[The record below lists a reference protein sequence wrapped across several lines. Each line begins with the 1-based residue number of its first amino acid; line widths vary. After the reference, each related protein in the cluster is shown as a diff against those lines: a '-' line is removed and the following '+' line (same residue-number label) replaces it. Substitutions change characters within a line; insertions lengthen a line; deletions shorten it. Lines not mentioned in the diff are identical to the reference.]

1 MLETDKK
8 AFAAMMNSI
17 AETYANRQMAK
28 SVLRVYWA
36 ALEHLDFDEVR
47 HGLNLHVRNPDT
59 GMFLPKPADIIRHI
73 DGSSDSQA
81 KVAWSQV
88 DKAIR
93 YHGAWASVVF
103 VEEPRIH
110 AVIAEMGGWIK
121 LCATS
126 ERDYP
131 FKQNEFEKR
140 YRHYLQT
147 WPVTYPL
154 VLVGIAEAQNAAQGL
169 PIAAPVY
176 IEAIAKPK
184 PQIELK
190 SAPHGKAVIEQK
202 RDGNY
207 LGKQQVGR

>member
-1 MLETDKK
+1 MLETDKQ

-17 AETYANRQMAK
+17 AEMYANRQMTK
-28 SVLRVYWA
+28 PVLRIYWA
-36 ALEHLDFDEVR
+36 ALKHLVLDEIR
-47 HGLNLHVRNPDT
+47 YGLNLHVRNPDT

-110 AVIAEMGGWIK
+110 AVIADMGGWIK

-126 ERDYP
+126 EREYA
-131 FKQNEFEKR
+131 FRQNEFEKR
-140 YRHYLQT
+140 YRGYLQAM
-147 WPVTYPL
+147 PEHYPAT
-154 VLVGIAEAQNAAQGL
+154 LVGIAETQNATQGL

-176 IEAIAKPK
+176 IEPMAKPK

-190 SAPHGKAVIEQK
+190 STPESQLENSQSTSSNRDEQSHE
-202 RDGNY
+202 
-207 LGKQQVGR
+207 

>member
-1 MLETDKK
+1 MLETDKH
-8 AFAAMMNSI
+8 AFAALMQSTCKLYNKPRM
-17 AETYANRQMAK
+17 EVEVMRM
-28 SVLRVYWA
+28 YWA
-36 ALEHLDFDEVR
+36 ALEHLDLDEVR

-154 VLVGIAEAQNAAQGL
+154 VLVGIAEAQNVAQGL
-169 PIAAPVY
+169 PITAPVY

-190 SAPHGKAVIEQK
+190 SAPQGKAVIEQK
-202 RDGNY
+202 RSGNH
-207 LGKQQVGR
+207 LSKQQVGR

>member
-1 MLETDKK
+1 MLETDKQ

-17 AETYANRQMAK
+17 AEMYANRQMTK
-28 SVLRVYWA
+28 PVLRIYWA
-36 ALEHLDFDEVR
+36 ALKHLVLDEVR

-81 KVAWSQV
+81 KLAWSQV

-110 AVIAEMGGWIK
+110 AVIADMGGWIK

-126 ERDYP
+126 EREYA

-140 YRHYLQT
+140 YRGYLQIK
-147 WPVTYPL
+147 PEHYPST
-154 VLVGIAEAQNAAQGL
+154 LVGIAETQNATQGL

-176 IEAIAKPK
+176 IEPMAKPK

-190 SAPHGKAVIEQK
+190 STPERELENSQSTSSSSDEQ
-202 RDGNY
+202 NHE
-207 LGKQQVGR
+207 

>member
-1 MLETDKK
+1 MLETDKH
-8 AFAAMMNSI
+8 AFAAMMQSTCKLYSKPRMDV
-17 AETYANRQMAK
+17 EVMRM
-28 SVLRVYWA
+28 YWA
-36 ALEHLDFDEVR
+36 ALEHLDLDDVR

-110 AVIAEMGGWIK
+110 AVISDMGGWIK

-126 ERDYP
+126 EREYA
-131 FKQNEFEKR
+131 FRQNEFEKR
-140 YRHYLQT
+140 YRGYLQT
-147 WPVTYPL
+147 KPEHYPST
-154 VLVGIAEAQNAAQGL
+154 LVGIAETQNATQGL

-176 IEAIAKPK
+176 IEPMAK

-190 SAPHGKAVIEQK
+190 STPERELENSQNTSSSSDEQ
-202 RDGNY
+202 NHE
-207 LGKQQVGR
+207 

>member
-17 AETYANRQMAK
+17 AEMYANRQMTK

-36 ALEHLDFDEVR
+36 ALKHLVLDEVR
-47 HGLNLHVRNPDT
+47 YGLNLHVRNPDT

-73 DGSSDSQA
+73 DGSSASQA
-81 KVAWSQV
+81 KMAWTQV

-110 AVIAEMGGWIK
+110 AVIADMGGWIK

-126 ERDYP
+126 EREYA
-131 FKQNEFEKR
+131 FRQNEFEKR
-140 YRHYLQT
+140 YRGYLQAM
-147 WPVTYPL
+147 PEHYPAT
-154 VLVGIAEAQNAAQGL
+154 LVGIAETQNATQGL

-176 IEAIAKPK
+176 IEPMAKPK

-190 SAPHGKAVIEQK
+190 STPESQLENSQSTSSNRDEQ
-202 RDGNY
+202 NHE
-207 LGKQQVGR
+207 

>member
-1 MLETDKK
+1 M
-8 AFAAMMNSI
+8 
-17 AETYANRQMAK
+17 
-28 SVLRVYWA
+28 
-36 ALEHLDFDEVR
+36 DEIR
-47 HGLNLHVRNPDT
+47 YGLNLHVRNPDT

-110 AVIAEMGGWIK
+110 AVIADMGGWIK

-126 ERDYP
+126 EREYA
-131 FKQNEFEKR
+131 FRQNEFEKR
-140 YRHYLQT
+140 YRGYLQAM
-147 WPVTYPL
+147 PEHYPAT
-154 VLVGIAEAQNAAQGL
+154 LVGIAETQNAAQGL

-176 IEAIAKPK
+176 IEPIEKAKP
-184 PQIELK
+184 QVELK
-190 SAPHGKAVIEQK
+190 STPESQLENSQSTSSSSDEQ
-202 RDGNY
+202 NHE
-207 LGKQQVGR
+207 